1 MPLKIRLVNSE
12 KNFLADYTK
21 KQPIE
26 PIIKE
31 CYRQFKIPI
40 PADITKAK
48 LIFIDDVIETPKLYV
63 RLDQTDFNKKFG
75 YYKIPKD
82 AELIFEP

>member
-1 MPLKIRLVNSE
+1 MPLKIKLINSK
-12 KNFLADYTK
+12 KNFLADYTRN
-21 KQPIE
+21 QPIE

-40 PADITKAK
+40 PEDFT
-48 LIFIDDVIETPKLYV
+48 ET
-63 RLDQTDFNKKFG
+63 RFG
-75 YYKIPKD
+75 YAFEDGSIRYFDVGDFTKKWGDYNIPKD